1 MYDQTGDEV
10 ALASA
15 RQALKE
21 VRRWIGDREV
31 ELIVGQTNA
40 AGIRE
45 DIDERLLHTVGV
57 DVEIHKNIQLSIE

>member
-1 MYDQTGDEV
+1 M

-31 ELIVGQTNA
+31 ELIVGQATA

-45 DIDERLLHTVGV
+45 DIDERLLHMVCDNCTS
-57 DVEIHKNIQLSIE
+57 HK